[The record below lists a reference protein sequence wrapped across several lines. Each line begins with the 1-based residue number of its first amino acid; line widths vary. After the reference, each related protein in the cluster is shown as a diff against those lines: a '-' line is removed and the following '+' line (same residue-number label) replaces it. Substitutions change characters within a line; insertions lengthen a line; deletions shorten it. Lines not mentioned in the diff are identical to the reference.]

1 MTERTFTPKI
11 RRFGQTFPGVFVVPK
26 PVLTVFVFALPILI
40 VAYGV
45 LMGGYALAQALQD
58 PVASIALRWIAGSC
72 LILLV
77 IDLILLVGSLGVNAL
92 AERERP

>member
-1 MTERTFTPKI
+1 M
-11 RRFGQTFPGVFVVPK
+11 VPK
-26 PVLTVFVFALPILI
+26 PVLTVLVFALPILI
-40 VAYGV
+40 VGYGV

-58 PVASIALRWIAGSC
+58 QVAALVLRWVAAGC

>member
-1 MTERTFTPKI
+1 
-11 RRFGQTFPGVFVVPK
+11 
-26 PVLTVFVFALPILI
+26 
-40 VAYGV
+40 
-45 LMGGYALAQALQD
+45 MGGYALAQALQD